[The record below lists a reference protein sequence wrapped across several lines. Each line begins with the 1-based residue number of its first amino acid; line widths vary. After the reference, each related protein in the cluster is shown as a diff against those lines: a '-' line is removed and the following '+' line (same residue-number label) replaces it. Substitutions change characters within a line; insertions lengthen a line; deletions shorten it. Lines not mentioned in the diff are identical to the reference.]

1 MREAE
6 ESVDVVR
13 SRCVIKKKKKVLF
26 CYSLSFYFRLKMGD
40 MQVLKMMKGKY
51 EPELCEK
58 LKTQE

>member
-13 SRCVIKKKKKVLF
+13 SRCVIKKKKVLF
-26 CYSLSFYFRLKMGD
+26 CYSLSFYFRLKMED
-40 MQVLKMMKGKY
+40 MWVLKMMKGRY
-51 EPELCEK
+51 EPELREK